1 MHGPLVKGTGK
12 RRKAYLIA
20 ILDDHSR
27 FITHGEFFSS
37 EKLESWLQVFRQALL
52 TRGLPRKLYV
62 DNGAAF
68 RSRHLER
75 ICASLG
81 IALIHSR
88 PYTPQ
93 GAARS
98 SASFAPSDPGLSR
111 ASMTNPT
118 PLLSSMSGSS
128 TGWKR
133 TICIGFIR
141 SPR

>member
-1 MHGPLVKGTGK
+1 TIIPGSLPTASSSL
-12 RRKAYLIA
+12 RKNSNPG
-20 ILDDHSR
+20 SR
-27 FITHGEFFSS
+27 SFA
-37 EKLESWLQVFRQALL
+37 RPLL

-93 GAARS
+93 GRGKIER
-98 SASFAPSDPGLSR
+98 SFAPSDPGLSR
-111 ASMTNPT
+111 ASMTKPDTLAQLNERFQHWLET
-118 PLLSSMSGSS
+118 DYLHRVHS
-128 TGWKR
+128 
-133 TICIGFIR
+133 